1 MTYTIYSSQS
11 EEVTKRLDRIAR
23 KAERYNVPFSYTI
36 GEAYAKE
43 VAVYEYDP
51 ANGALERVG
60 CMGAYQTYTV
70 EAVDIDINCEGFI
83 KANGWTVLAKIEHG
97 DKGNIVTPFADA
109 EINPDWYTAPARCDH
124 CGTNRTRTVTFMCR
138 NENGDIRQ
146 VGKSCLKDYTGILP
160 QVAVWW
166 AEVTDIIANEMDC
179 DSATFATK
187 GAVMMYSVKDII
199 ALACDSIKAKGY
211 IKSDS
216 NNATKDQVI
225 KGIKEN
231 AEPSKDGIAKAEE
244 IIDWLKELGDQI
256 AEDEAELNRLYALA
270 YDTTED
276 LHPVKDKAAE
286 KEYIRKRDSASYL
299 TGVERDCIPLAKS
312 GYAKINHIGRLA
324 YMPIAYARY
333 IERKEREAK
342 RIAEA
347 EAARNSSEYVGE
359 IGKRM
364 EFNIAEMKL
373 LSSWDTQYGVTYLY
387 KFVTTDGNVLMWFA
401 SSIFGEWKRVGK
413 HQQFFQITDCNQ
425 IKATIKSHNERD
437 GVKQTI
443 ITRCK
448 KVA

>member
-23 KAERYNVPFSYTI
+23 KAERYGVPFSYTI

-51 ANGALERVG
+51 ANGALVRVG

-70 EAVDIDINCEGFI
+70 EAVDIDINCDGFI

-97 DKGNIVTPFADA
+97 DNGNIVTPFADA

-124 CGTNRTRTVTFMCR
+124 CGTNRTRTVTFMCH
-138 NENGDIRQ
+138 NEKGDIRQ

-199 ALACDSIKAKGY
+199 ALACDSIKSKGY

-244 IIDWLKELGDQI
+244 IIDWLEHLL
-256 AEDEAELNRLYALA
+256 DEEPN
-270 YDTTED
+270 T
-276 LHPVKDKAAE
+276 
-286 KEYIRKRDSASYL
+286 I
-299 TGVERDCIPLAKS
+299 GVERDCVNLAKS
-312 GYAKINHIGRLA
+312 GYAKIKHIGRLA
-324 YMPIAYARY
+324 YMPIAYDRY

-347 EAARNSSEYVGE
+347 EAARNSSNYVGE

-364 EFNIAEMKL
+364 EFDIAEMRL
-373 LSSWDTQYGVTYLY
+373 LSSWDTQYGTTYLY
-387 KFVTTDGNVLMWFA
+387 KFTTTDGNVLIWFA
-401 SSIFGEWKRVGK
+401 SSTFGDWTKDGRRWIAFESVSK
-413 HQQFFQITDCNQ
+413 
-425 IKATIKSHNERD
+425 IKATVKDHNERD

>member
-1 MTYTIYSSQS
+1 MTYTIYSSQV
-11 EEVTKRLDRIAR
+11 EEVSKRLDRIAR

-51 ANGALERVG
+51 ANGALVRVG

-166 AEVTDIIANEMDC
+166 AEVTDIIANDMDC

-199 ALACDSIKAKGY
+199 ALACDSIKSKGY

-225 KGIKEN
+225 RCIKEN
-231 AEPSKDGIAKAEE
+231 AKPSKDGIAKAEA
-244 IIDWLKELGDQI
+244 IINWLEHLL
-256 AEDEAELNRLYALA
+256 DEEPN
-270 YDTTED
+270 T
-276 LHPVKDKAAE
+276 
-286 KEYIRKRDSASYL
+286 I
-299 TGVERDCIPLAKS
+299 GVERDCIPLVKS
-312 GYAKINHIGRLA
+312 GYAKIKHIGRLA
-324 YMPIAYARY
+324 YMPIAYDRY

-342 RIAEA
+342 RNAEA

-364 EFNIAEMKL
+364 EFDIAEMRL
-373 LSSWDTQYGVTYLY
+373 LSSWDTQFGTTYLY
-387 KFVTTDGNVLMWFA
+387 KFTTTDGNVLIWFA
-401 SSIFGEWKRVGK
+401 SSTFGDWTKDGRRWIAFESVSK
-413 HQQFFQITDCNQ
+413 
-425 IKATIKSHNERD
+425 IKATVKDHNERD

>member
-166 AEVTDIIANEMDC
+166 AEVTDIIANDMDC

-187 GAVMMYSVKDII
+187 CAVMMYSVKDII
-199 ALACDSIKAKGY
+199 ALACDSIKSNGY

-225 KGIKEN
+225 RCIKEN
-231 AEPSKDGIAKAEE
+231 AKPSKDGIAKAEE
-244 IIDWLKELGDQI
+244 IINWLEHLL
-256 AEDEAELNRLYALA
+256 DEEPN
-270 YDTTED
+270 T
-276 LHPVKDKAAE
+276 
-286 KEYIRKRDSASYL
+286 I
-299 TGVERDCIPLAKS
+299 GVERDCIPLVKS
-312 GYAKINHIGRLA
+312 GYAKIKHIGRLA
-324 YMPIAYARY
+324 YMPIAYDRY

-342 RIAEA
+342 RNAEA

-448 KVA
+448 KVG

>member
-1 MTYTIYSSQS
+1 MIYTIYSSRV
-11 EEVTKRLDRIAR
+11 EEVSKRLDRIAR
-23 KAERYNVPFSYTI
+23 KAERYGVPFSYTI

-51 ANGALERVG
+51 ANGALVRVG

-231 AEPSKDGIAKAEE
+231 AEPSKDGIANAEE
-244 IIDWLKELGDQI
+244 IIDWLEHLL
-256 AEDEAELNRLYALA
+256 DEEPN
-270 YDTTED
+270 T
-276 LHPVKDKAAE
+276 
-286 KEYIRKRDSASYL
+286 I
-299 TGVERDCIPLAKS
+299 GVERDCVNLAKS
-312 GYAKINHIGRLA
+312 GYAKIKHIGRLA

-342 RIAEA
+342 RNAEA

-359 IGKRM
+359 VGKRM
-364 EFNIAEMKL
+364 VFEIADMKL
-373 LSSWDTQYGVTYLY
+373 VTSWDTQYGTTHLY
-387 KFVTTDGNVLMWFA
+387 KFTTVDGNVLVWFA
-401 SSIFGEWKRVGK
+401 SSIFGSWETRGGRQEWVPVSECRKLKGTV
-413 HQQFFQITDCNQ
+413 
-425 IKATIKSHNERD
+425 KAHNERD

-443 ITRCK
+443 ITRCA
-448 KVA
+448 VA

>member
-70 EAVDIDINCEGFI
+70 EAVDIDINCDGFI

-124 CGTNRTRTVTFMCR
+124 CGTNRTRTVTFMCS

-166 AEVTDIIANEMDC
+166 AEVTDIIANDMDC

-199 ALACDSIKAKGY
+199 ALACDSIKSNGY

-225 KGIKEN
+225 RCIKEN
-231 AEPSKDGIAKAEE
+231 AKPSKDGIAKAEE
-244 IIDWLKELGDQI
+244 IINWLEHLL
-256 AEDEAELNRLYALA
+256 DEEPN
-270 YDTTED
+270 T
-276 LHPVKDKAAE
+276 
-286 KEYIRKRDSASYL
+286 I
-299 TGVERDCIPLAKS
+299 GVERDCIPLVKS
-312 GYAKINHIGRLA
+312 GYAKIKHIGRLA
-324 YMPIAYARY
+324 YMPIAYDRY

-342 RIAEA
+342 RNAEA

>member
-23 KAERYNVPFSYTI
+23 KAERYGVPFSYTI

-51 ANGALERVG
+51 ANGALVRVG

-70 EAVDIDINCEGFI
+70 EAVDIDINCDGFI

-138 NENGDIRQ
+138 NEKGDIRQ

-199 ALACDSIKAKGY
+199 ALACDSIKSKGY

-216 NNATKDQVI
+216 NNATKNQVI

-244 IIDWLKELGDQI
+244 IIDWLEHLL
-256 AEDEAELNRLYALA
+256 DEEPN
-270 YDTTED
+270 T
-276 LHPVKDKAAE
+276 
-286 KEYIRKRDSASYL
+286 I
-299 TGVERDCIPLAKS
+299 GVERDCVNLAKS
-312 GYAKINHIGRLA
+312 GYAKIKHIGRLA
-324 YMPIAYARY
+324 YMPIAYDRY

-347 EAARNSSEYVGE
+347 EAARNSSNYVGE

-364 EFNIAEMKL
+364 EFDIAEMRL
-373 LSSWDTQYGVTYLY
+373 LSSWDTQYGTTYLY
-387 KFVTTDGNVLMWFA
+387 KFTTTDGNVLIWFA
-401 SSIFGEWKRVGK
+401 SSTFGEWTKDGRRWIAFESVSK
-413 HQQFFQITDCNQ
+413 
-425 IKATIKSHNERD
+425 IKATVKDHNERD

>member
-23 KAERYNVPFSYTI
+23 KAERYGVPFSYTI

-51 ANGALERVG
+51 ANGALVRVG

-70 EAVDIDINCEGFI
+70 EAVDIDINCDGFI

-138 NENGDIRQ
+138 NEKGDIRQ

-199 ALACDSIKAKGY
+199 ALACDSIKSKGY

-244 IIDWLKELGDQI
+244 IIDWLEHLL
-256 AEDEAELNRLYALA
+256 DEEPN
-270 YDTTED
+270 T
-276 LHPVKDKAAE
+276 
-286 KEYIRKRDSASYL
+286 I
-299 TGVERDCIPLAKS
+299 GVERDCVNLAKS
-312 GYAKINHIGRLA
+312 GYAKIKHIGRLA
-324 YMPIAYARY
+324 YMPIAYDRY

-347 EAARNSSEYVGE
+347 EAARNSSNYVGE

-364 EFNIAEMKL
+364 EFDIAEMRL
-373 LSSWDTQYGVTYLY
+373 LSSWDTQYGTTYLY
-387 KFVTTDGNVLMWFA
+387 KFTTTDGNVLIWFA
-401 SSIFGEWKRVGK
+401 SSTFGEWTKDGRRWIAFESVSK
-413 HQQFFQITDCNQ
+413 
-425 IKATIKSHNERD
+425 IKATVKDHNERD